1 MSRFVRLG
9 ALAVLAALGAGLV
22 FALVHVPAGGHV
34 SPGGRPL
41 TIHAQ
46 LAPRDPQFGD
56 TVVATIEVHTGRVD
70 PESVHV
76 HAAFAPYEV
85 VSRTRSVRDIGGSPV
100 VRLVTRLRC
109 LEVQCVPRGAE
120 KTFRFRAAAISFAG
134 GSRVAAWPRLRV
146 HSRLTRAALA
156 RPVVRVPPPVAAPA
170 RYRLPPTATGIVLLV
185 LAALL
190 GGCGAFLLLRI
201 GLRRARPERR
211 VPPLQR
217 VLAELASCSNGDS
230 GRRRRALE
238 QLARELEPLHD
249 QLSAE
254 SRVLAWRSQEPL
266 PEAVSEL
273 TDRVRAEVAS

>member
-201 GLRRARPERR
+201 GLRRARPHRQDR
-211 VPPLQR
+211 
-217 VLAELASCSNGDS
+217 
-230 GRRRRALE
+230 GRTGQWADYHGEPSR
-238 QLARELEPLHD
+238 LARHRPLWLDEHAGARPERWARHWWPSHGGRHYPR
-249 QLSAE
+249 LSVLI
-254 SRVLAWRSQEPL
+254 SRNAQE
-266 PEAVSEL
+266 
-273 TDRVRAEVAS
+273 TRG